1 MNLIEVFQPSL
12 RGRKDKA
19 ALHTGER
26 TLTFGQLDALSDRLA
41 LTLRTEFKLQKG
53 DRAAMFV
60 ENCGE
65 LVVYYLA
72 CLKLGAIVVPF
83 NVLYKDHELSYL
95 LQDAAPK
102 LVLTDTERF
111 AVLKPLLEKS
121 PFIEK
126 VFIADAPPSDARALA
141 PYLVD
146 MTAID
151 FKMECVSGDDPAL
164 LIYTSGT
171 TGRSKGAVLTHNNLA
186 SNIIALLHCWQWTDQ
201 DRFVLALPMFHA
213 HGLCNGVHGTI
224 ASGCT
229 TFILKRFKA
238 DVVLDLLKQQSCT
251 LFFGVPT
258 MYERLLEAAATG
270 RALPT
275 TMRLYVAGS
284 AALSPETFTKFDRV
298 FGMKILERY
307 GMSETI
313 MLTSNLYA
321 GPRKQGSVGT
331 PLPGVS
337 LRIVC
342 DGRPVEQGE
351 VGEIQVRGPTVF
363 REYWRAP
370 EKTAESFQDGWFK
383 TGDLGSIDAD
393 GFVAISG
400 RGKELI
406 ISGGFNIYPQEV
418 IQCVCRHDEILEA
431 AVIGVTDKLRG
442 ELVKAYVVRKNS
454 ASTVT
459 ADALIEFCKQHLASF
474 KVPRTIVFL
483 DALPRNA
490 MGKLQLQLLPDRDK
504 I

>member
-19 ALHTGER
+19 AFHAGER
-26 TLTFGQLDALSDRLA
+26 ILTFGQLDALSDRLA
-41 LTLRTEFKLQKG
+41 LTLRTEFKVQKG

-83 NVLYKDHELSYL
+83 NVLYRDHELGYL

-102 LVLTDTERF
+102 VVLTDLERY
-111 AVLKPLLEKS
+111 AVLKPLLEKGS
-121 PFIEK
+121 SIEK
-126 VFIADAPPSDARALA
+126 VLIADAPVSDANALA
-141 PYLVD
+141 PYLTDTTSVK
-146 MTAID
+146 
-151 FKMECVSGDDPAL
+151 FPPECVSGDDPAL

-186 SNIIALLHCWQWTDQ
+186 SNIISLLHCWQWTAQ

-213 HGLCNGVHGTI
+213 HGLCNGVHGAI

-238 DVVLDLLKQQSCT
+238 DVVLDLLKQEKCS

-258 MYERLLEAAATG
+258 MYERLLEAVAAG
-270 RALPT
+270 RAVPD

-284 AALSPETFTKFDRV
+284 AALSPETFAKFEQV
-298 FGMKILERY
+298 FGTKILERY

-337 LRIVC
+337 LRIVR
-342 DGRPVEQGE
+342 DGKAVERGE
-351 VGEIQVRGPTVF
+351 VGEIQVRGPNVF

-370 EKTAESFQDGWFK
+370 DKTAESFQDGWFK
-383 TGDLGSIDAD
+383 TGDLGSYDAD

-418 IQCVCRHDEILEA
+418 IQCICRHEQVLEA
-431 AVIGVTDKLRG
+431 AVIGVSDKIRG
-442 ELVKAYVVRKNS
+442 ELVKAYVVRKIPS
-454 ASTVT
+454 VT
-459 ADALIEFCKQHLASF
+459 AEELIEFCKHHLASF